1 MGQNGAVNNETK
13 WVNQFQP
20 QTLVI
25 ATFLLYINAFFWVI
39 NLIQG
44 FPPEIAVLAAV
55 AMGLGGWGIANEKR
69 WAYFLAIFGAVLN
82 VGWPYMYG
90 RTPTSSRSCSGS
102 LSSSCSSTHEPRL
115 PTHLVQVA
123 RVEGP
128 RHTDRIYAKTPWRR
142 SRSAIQRSASPRVR

>member
-1 MGQNGAVNNETK
+1 MGHNGVVNNETK

-55 AMGLGGWGIANEKR
+55 AMGLGGWGVANEKR
-69 WAYFLAIFGAVLN
+69 WAYILAIFGAVLN
-82 VGWPYMYG
+82 VGWPYLYG
-90 RTPTSSRSCSGS
+90 MNTDIISLMFGIALVVLLVHPMSRDY
-102 LSSSCSSTHEPRL
+102 
-115 PTHLVQVA
+115 Q
-123 RVEGP
+123 
-128 RHTDRIYAKTPWRR
+128 RIWFK
-142 SRSAIQRSASPRVR
+142 